1 MAKEIYILKYKLEN
15 KNNSE
20 YLKIL
25 GKWFVYM
32 NKLKVKLIIDNKIKE
47 LSEYIPISNIKKRKN
62 NTIKIK
68 LIFIEETYDR
78 SNMFDDCNSLLIIS
92 EFRNNINKE
101 NIELD
106 KINNNNFNE
115 IYNIGNSENN
125 SECENFIEYA
135 LDNMHNTSYKNNLCS
150 SISEITNKN
159 TIYSNNSIIY
169 FYNKIFNELTFKEV
183 KVKNLKG
190 MFYNC
195 SSLISLPDISKWNT
209 ENVEDM
215 SQLFYGCSS
224 LISLPDISKWKTNKL
239 TYISGLFYNCSSL
252 IFLPDISK

>member
-1 MAKEIYILKYKLEN
+1 MTKEIYILKYKLEN

-106 KINNNNFNE
+106 
-115 IYNIGNSENN
+115 
-125 SECENFIEYA
+125 
-135 LDNMHNTSYKNNLCS
+135 
-150 SISEITNKN
+150 
-159 TIYSNNSIIY
+159 
-169 FYNKIFNELTFKEV
+169 
-183 KVKNLKG
+183 
-190 MFYNC
+190 
-195 SSLISLPDISKWNT
+195 
-209 ENVEDM
+209 
-215 SQLFYGCSS
+215 
-224 LISLPDISKWKTNKL
+224 
-239 TYISGLFYNCSSL
+239 
-252 IFLPDISK
+252 

>member
-1 MAKEIYILKYKLEN
+1 MTKEIYILKYKLEN

-32 NKLKVKLIIDNKIKE
+32 NELKVKLIIDNKIKE

-68 LIFIEETYDR
+68 LIFIEKTYDR

-106 KINNNNFNE
+106 KINNNNFNG

-125 SECENFIEYA
+125 SECGNFIEYA
-135 LDNMHNTSYKNNLCS
+135 LDNMHYFLKINLYS
-150 SISEITNKN
+150 SISEITNK
-159 TIYSNNSIIY
+159 IQYIQII
-169 FYNKIFNELTFKEV
+169 
-183 KVKNLKG
+183 
-190 MFYNC
+190 
-195 SSLISLPDISKWNT
+195 
-209 ENVEDM
+209 
-215 SQLFYGCSS
+215 Q
-224 LISLPDISKWKTNKL
+224 
-239 TYISGLFYNCSSL
+239 
-252 IFLPDISK
+252 